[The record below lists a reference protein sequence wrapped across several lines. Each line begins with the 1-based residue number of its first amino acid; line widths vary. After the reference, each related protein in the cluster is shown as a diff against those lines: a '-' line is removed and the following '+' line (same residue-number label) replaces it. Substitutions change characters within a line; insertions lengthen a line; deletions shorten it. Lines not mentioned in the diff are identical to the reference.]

1 MPFQLLKF
9 QTLTAYLALLM
20 LGPSIF
26 PKKENL
32 FFTEK
37 VLPLLE
43 EYCFDCHGEG
53 AKKGDFA
60 MDELISLGNFE
71 KHSKKWM
78 CLENLYNRNMPPAN
92 VPQPFD
98 QKVTVLSWI
107 EKAY

>member
-1 MPFQLLKF
+1 MKNFFQCQSVSKLLKF
-9 QTLTAYLALLM
+9 QTLTAYLLPS

-26 PKKENL
+26 PKKKI

-43 EYCFDCHGEG
+43 EYCFDCHGDG

-71 KHSKKWM
+71 KHSKKVGP
-78 CLENLYNRNMPPAN
+78 CLEKSL
-92 VPQPFD
+92 
-98 QKVTVLSWI
+98 
-107 EKAY
+107 